1 MGGWVGP
8 QQPRRKIFPKGRAFS
23 IVLTAAEKS
32 SKMKANERMLDLPMW
47 SLTCLTRANYG
58 DRFLEKFCC
67 EEEQRNKMSVTS
79 C

>member
-1 MGGWVGP
+1 MEP
-8 QQPRRKIFPKGRAFS
+8 QEPRRKIFPKQGACS

-32 SKMKANERMLDLPMW
+32 SKMKANERMLDLPTC

-58 DRFLEKFCC
+58 DRLLEKFCC